1 MGIDIR
7 SMRSLVSVVSAGS
20 ISAAAERLYIAQP
33 ALSLQIK
40 NIEEEL
46 GVKLLERTP
55 KGVRLTDAG
64 TRFLEHSSH
73 LLRQFD
79 MACDD
84 VRSGATSP
92 QGTVVLSMSQS
103 IAQQLVLPL
112 VRETLARWPKVM
124 LSITEQST
132 GYISSSVLSGHV
144 DMGFVFQAESNPAL
158 RFEHLIDEE
167 LVVVARPD
175 YIKPFRRG
183 RTANLAEIK
192 MTDLLQMPFILPSK
206 GHGLRNLLD
215 QYLGVDRPLRVAA
228 EVNTIPQLTEL
239 AAAGVGW
246 TVLSLASVSAALS
259 TDTLSAARIKGLR
272 MERPVLLVTSA
283 GRPFSA
289 ASTVVYQQIR
299 PLIAE
304 LVSRGTW
311 PAKIINN

>member
-7 SMRSLVSVVSAGS
+7 SMRSFVSVVSAGS

-40 NIEEEL
+40 NIEEAL

-84 VRSGATSP
+84 MRSGATSP

-103 IAQQLVLPL
+103 IAQQLALPL
-112 VRETLARWPKVM
+112 VKQSLARWPKVM

-132 GYISSSVLSGHV
+132 GYIASSVLAGNV
-144 DMGFVFQAESNPAL
+144 DLGFVFQVENNPAL

-167 LVVVARPD
+167 LVVVARPGQF
-175 YIKPFRRG
+175 KPPSRG
-183 RTANLAEIK
+183 QASNLSEIELA
-192 MTDLLQMPFILPSK
+192 DLRQMPFVVPSK
-206 GHGLRNLLD
+206 SNGLRSLLD
-215 QYLGVDRPLRVAA
+215 RYLGLDHPLRVVA

-239 AAAGVGW
+239 AAAGIGW
-246 TVLSLASVSAALS
+246 TVLSRASIATALASGA
-259 TDTLSAARIKGLR
+259 LSAARIHGLR
-272 MERPVLLVTSA
+272 MERPVLMVTNA

-289 ASTVVYQQIR
+289 ASSVVYQQIR

-304 LVSRGTW
+304 LVSSGTW
-311 PAKIINN
+311 PAAMVQT

>member
-7 SMRSLVSVVSAGS
+7 SMRSFVSVVSAGS

-40 NIEEEL
+40 NIEEAL

-92 QGTVVLSMSQS
+92 RGTVVLSMSQS

-112 VRETLARWPKVM
+112 VKQTLARWPKVM

-132 GYISSSVLSGHV
+132 GYIASSVLAGHV
-144 DMGFVFQAESNPAL
+144 DLGFVFQVENNPAL

-167 LVVVARPD
+167 LVVVARPGQF
-175 YIKPFRRG
+175 KPPRRG
-183 RTANLAEIK
+183 QASNLAEIELA
-192 MTDLLQMPFILPSK
+192 DLRQMPFVVPSK
-206 GHGLRNLLD
+206 SNGLRSLLD
-215 QYLGVDRPLRVAA
+215 RYLGLDHPLRVVA

-239 AAAGVGW
+239 AAAGIGW
-246 TVLSLASVSAALS
+246 TVLSRASIATALASGA
-259 TDTLSAARIKGLR
+259 LSAARIRGLR
-272 MERPVLLVTSA
+272 MERSVLMVTNA

-289 ASTVVYQQIR
+289 ASSVVYQQIR

-304 LVSRGTW
+304 LVSSGTW
-311 PAKIINN
+311 PAAMVQT